1 MNPRQIEVFKAVM
14 EAGTV
19 TQAAARLFISQ
30 PAASKSLAQFERASG
45 LALFVRDR
53 GRLVPTAEARLLYD
67 EVERVFQGTE
77 QIRQAARDIG
87 NLQRGSLAVG
97 VMPALSV
104 GFVQEIIA
112 RIQHGRPDVRLTVQS
127 SPTAKLVEQLILH
140 QFELLYTERSPDHP
154 EIRIEP
160 LCTVPLVC
168 IVPRDHRLAGK
179 RRVTVRDLAGER
191 FAAFRHGASLRRQ
204 VDQAFADAKVQCR
217 VVIEAPM
224 APVLCAYVARGLGV
238 SIVNPLYVGALA
250 PALRIIPFQPRI
262 ESTIN
267 VAMLRSR
274 KLSVLASAFLQA
286 SRELA
291 IELQQ
296 RDGDIA
302 FGYGR

>member
-19 TQAAARLFISQ
+19 TQAAVRLFISQ

-45 LALFVRDR
+45 MELFVRER

-77 QIRQAARDIG
+77 QIRQAAQEIRS
-87 NLQRGSLAVG
+87 LQRGALAVG
-97 VMPALSV
+97 VMPGLSV

-112 RIQHGRPDVRLTVQS
+112 RLQARQPGVRLSVQS
-127 SPTAKLVEQLILH
+127 SPTPKLVEQLVLN
-140 QFELLYTERSPDHP
+140 QLELVYTERSTDHP

-168 IVPRDHRLAGK
+168 IVPRKHRLASK
-179 RRVTVRDLAGER
+179 RHVTVRDLAGER
-191 FAAFRHGASLRRQ
+191 FASFRHGATLRRQ
-204 VDQAFADAKVQCR
+204 VDQAFADAKVECN

-250 PALRIIPFQPRI
+250 PALRVIPFQPRI

-267 VAMLRSR
+267 IAMLRSR
-274 KLSVLASAFLQA
+274 KLSALAAAFLEA
-286 SRELA
+286 SRDLA
-291 IELQQ
+291 ADLQEH
-296 RDGDIA
+296 DGAIS